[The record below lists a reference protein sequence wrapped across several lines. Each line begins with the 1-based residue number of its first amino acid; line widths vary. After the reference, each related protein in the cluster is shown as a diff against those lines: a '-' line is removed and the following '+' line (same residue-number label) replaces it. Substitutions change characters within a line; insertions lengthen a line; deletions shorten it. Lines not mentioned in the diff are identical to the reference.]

1 MNKNK
6 IIFRITTGLLALMYL
21 GGGSRYF
28 IEYSFMSDYFELL
41 NFPRWL
47 HPLLGVTKFMA
58 VISLVTILLDIKAN
72 PKWLKEWTYAG
83 IFFNAFLAFIAHQMI
98 EESFDLS
105 VPAIMV
111 LVLVVISRIT
121 WGKLYLTA
129 DKEE

>member
-6 IIFRITTGLLALMYL
+6 LIFRITTGLLALMYL

-28 IEYSFMSDYFELL
+28 LEFQEMSDIFATLQ
-41 NFPRWL
+41 FPRWL

-58 VISLVTILLDIKAN
+58 VISLLTILFNVKAN

-83 IFFNAFLAFIAHQMI
+83 IFFNGTLALIAHLMI
-98 EESFDLS
+98 GEPFELS

-111 LVLVVISRIT
+111 VVLVVTSRVF
-121 WGKLYLTA
+121 WGKLINTTNL
-129 DKEE
+129 